1 MIKNSWYSKAKI
13 LGIERVTPIQMVVT
27 GVKKE
32 NQGYY
37 ESSPY
42 LHGSNGSYGEHVN
55 SYFGITFRVY
65 RIDPSH
71 PELAPEIF
79 SYDIDKYIRENLMK
93 RFEWERMTENRL
105 SLLNQ
110 KLNGHK
116 LKVITWDMEKWP
128 IDRNYVPYDYQN
140 KWEYFLD
147 DMFHDLYAE

>member
-1 MIKNSWYSKAKI
+1 
-13 LGIERVTPIQMVVT
+13 MVVT

-128 IDRNYVPYDYQN
+128 RSARCPQC
-140 KWEYFLD
+140 FLRIII
-147 DMFHDLYAE
+147 

>member
-1 MIKNSWYSKAKI
+1 M
-13 LGIERVTPIQMVVT
+13 
-27 GVKKE
+27 
-32 NQGYY
+32 
-37 ESSPY
+37 
-42 LHGSNGSYGEHVN
+42 
-55 SYFGITFRVY
+55 Y

-116 LKVITWDMEKWP
+116 LKVITWDMENGLEVHAAP
-128 IDRNYVPYDYQN
+128 NAFCV
-140 KWEYFLD
+140 L
-147 DMFHDLYAE
+147 LYEV

>member
-128 IDRNYVPYDYQN
+128 RSARYPQC
-140 KWEYFLD
+140 FLRIII
-147 DMFHDLYAE
+147 

>member
-42 LHGSNGSYGEHVN
+42 LHSSNGSYGEHVN

-128 IDRNYVPYDYQN
+128 RSARCPQC
-140 KWEYFLD
+140 FLRIII
-147 DMFHDLYAE
+147 

>member
-13 LGIERVTPIQMVVT
+13 LGIERVTPIQRIVT

-42 LHGSNGSYGEHVN
+42 LHGSNGTYGEHVN

-65 RIDPSH
+65 QIDPSH
-71 PELAPEIF
+71 PELTPEVF
-79 SYDIDKYIRENLMK
+79 THDIDKYIRENLMK
-93 RFEWERMTENRL
+93 RFGWEKMTENRL

-128 IDRNYVPYDYQN
+128 IYRNYVPYDYEN
-140 KWEYFLD
+140 KWECFLD
-147 DMFHDLYAE
+147 YMFHDLYTE

>member
-55 SYFGITFRVY
+55 SYFASNPQLR
-65 RIDPSH
+65 
-71 PELAPEIF
+71 A
-79 SYDIDKYIRENLMK
+79 
-93 RFEWERMTENRL
+93 
-105 SLLNQ
+105 
-110 KLNGHK
+110 
-116 LKVITWDMEKWP
+116 
-128 IDRNYVPYDYQN
+128 
-140 KWEYFLD
+140 
-147 DMFHDLYAE
+147 

>member
-55 SYFGITFRVY
+55 SYFG
-65 RIDPSH
+65 IDPSH

-128 IDRNYVPYDYQN
+128 RSARCPQC
-140 KWEYFLD
+140 FLRIII
-147 DMFHDLYAE
+147 

>member
-116 LKVITWDMEKWP
+116 LGTV
-128 IDRNYVPYDYQN
+128 V
-140 KWEYFLD
+140 
-147 DMFHDLYAE
+147 